1 MKTKPTLFQVKL
13 NASTDGGKYPS
24 RIEAIQVGEWCAP
37 YHGDFEVTRG
47 DLLEA
52 KANFDA
58 GIYRVNGTEPIA
70 GTLDHLGGG
79 TPAAFRMTAFEV
91 EGDSLYASVEW
102 TELGKEKL
110 DRDEYRYFSIEY
122 FPRSMPWTNPEDAG
136 QVLANVITGGTL
148 TNDPLFKKLKP
159 VMASARA
166 GESDNHNERKG
177 MDLEA
182 IRAKQVSDLTAEE
195 KTFLAEHKADLTEE
209 ELTKFEL
216 SEGAGEGESQDQGG
230 DQGEGTGDE
239 GKNVEASATGRIAAL
254 EKELAAVRA
263 SATAATAALAD
274 RDAREF
280 VQASVKAGQIK
291 SDQEDAAVR
300 LITAS
305 SKSQAAAVKKFI
317 EGLPKNES
325 LNASAAGTDSQAGA
339 PSAIN
344 MVYAK
349 ADEMVKAD
357 AGLRRTDAIMKVLK
371 EDKDLATKF
380 EAERN
385 Q

>member
-1 MKTKPTLFQVKL
+1 MKTKPILFSKQLK
-13 NASTDGGKYPS
+13 ASAGKGNYPS

-58 GIYRVNGTEPIA
+58 GVYRVNGTEPIA

-79 TPAAFRMTAFEV
+79 TPAAFRMTAIEV

-177 MDLEA
+177 MDLET
-182 IRAKQVSDLTAEE
+182 IRAKEVADLTAEE
-195 KTFLAEHKADLTEE
+195 KQFLAEHKADLTED

-216 SEGAGEGESQDQGG
+216 AEGGDQSQGEGQDQGNDAG
-230 DQGEGTGDE
+230 DQGQAG
-239 GKNVEASATGRIAAL
+239 VEASAAGRIAAL
-254 EKELAAVRA
+254 EAKLAAVQA
-263 SATAATAALAD
+263 SATAATAALAE

-280 VQASVKAGQIK
+280 VQASVKLGRIK
-291 SDQEDAAVR
+291 SDQEDAAVQ
-300 LITAS
+300 LLTAS

-317 EGLPKNES
+317 EGLPENAELK
-325 LNASAAGTDSQAGA
+325 ASALGTDSQAGA

-344 MVYAK
+344 AVYAK
-349 ADEMVKAD
+349 ADELVKAD
-357 AGLRRTDAIMKVLK
+357 SGLTKADAIMQVLK
-371 EDKDLATKF
+371 ADKDLATKF

>member
-1 MKTKPTLFQVKL
+1 MKTKPILFSKKL
-13 NASTDGGKYPS
+13 KASADGGNYPS

-58 GIYRVNGTEPIA
+58 GVYRVNGTEPIA
-70 GTLDHLGGG
+70 GTLDHLSGG

-177 MDLEA
+177 MDLET
-182 IRAKQVSDLTAEE
+182 IRAKEVADLTAEE
-195 KTFLAEHKADLTEE
+195 KQFLAEHKADLTQD

-216 SEGAGEGESQDQGG
+216 AEGGDQSQGEGQDQGNDAG
-230 DQGEGTGDE
+230 DQGQAG
-239 GKNVEASATGRIAAL
+239 VEASAAGRIAAL
-254 EKELAAVRA
+254 EAKLAAVQA
-263 SATAATAALAD
+263 SATAATAALAE

-280 VQASVKAGQIK
+280 VQASVKDGRIK
-291 SDQEDAAVR
+291 SDQEDAAVQ
-300 LITAS
+300 LLTAS

-344 MVYAK
+344 AVYAK
-349 ADEMVKAD
+349 ADELVKAD
-357 AGLRRTDAIMKVLK
+357 AGLTKAEAIMRVLK
-371 EDKDLATKF
+371 ADKDLATKF

>member
-1 MKTKPTLFQVKL
+1 MKTKPILFSKQLK
-13 NASTDGGKYPS
+13 ASAGKGNYPS

-58 GIYRVNGTEPIA
+58 GIYRVNGTEPLA

-79 TPAAFRMTAFEV
+79 TPAAFRMTAIEV
-91 EGDSLYASVEW
+91 EGDSLYVSVEW

-122 FPRSMPWTNPEDAG
+122 YPRSMPWTNPEDAG
-136 QVLANVITGGTL
+136 QVLPNVITGGTL

-177 MDLEA
+177 MDLET
-182 IRAKQVSDLTAEE
+182 IRAKEVADLTAEE
-195 KTFLAEHKADLTEE
+195 KQFLAEHKADLTED

-216 SEGAGEGESQDQGG
+216 AEGG
-230 DQGEGTGDE
+230 DQGQGEGQDQGNDAGDQ
-239 GKNVEASATGRIAAL
+239 GQAGVEASAAGRIAAL
-254 EKELAAVRA
+254 EAKLAAVQA
-263 SATAATAALAD
+263 SATAATAALAE

-280 VQASVKAGQIK
+280 VQASVKLGRIK
-291 SDQEDAAVR
+291 SDQEDAAVQ
-300 LITAS
+300 LLTAS

-317 EGLPKNES
+317 EGLPENAELK
-325 LNASAAGTDSQAGA
+325 ASALGTDSQAGA

-344 MVYAK
+344 AVYAK
-349 ADEMVKAD
+349 ADELVKAD
-357 AGLRRTDAIMKVLK
+357 AGLTKAEAIMQVLK
-371 EDKDLATKF
+371 ADKDLATKF